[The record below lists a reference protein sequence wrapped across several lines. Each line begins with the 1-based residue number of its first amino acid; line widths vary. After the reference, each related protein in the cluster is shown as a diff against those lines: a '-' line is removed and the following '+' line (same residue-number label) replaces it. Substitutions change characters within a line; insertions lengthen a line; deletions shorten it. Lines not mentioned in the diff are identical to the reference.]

1 MYCQKH
7 STQKHSTANTTILAI
22 FAVTLLVWATHAP
35 AQEEKVLHSFNS
47 SDGASPDAGLVFDS
61 AGNLYGT
68 TYSGGSHG
76 SGTVFELAPAAGG
89 KWKEKVLYSFSHSSD
104 GFGPAAALI
113 MDGAGNLYGT
123 AAGGGAHSAGLV
135 FELTPETGGGWTE
148 TVLHD
153 FSLGT
158 APLSGLVRDA
168 AGNLYGTGGAGGI
181 GLVFELLPS
190 SGGSWTAKV
199 LYKFNTTDGFFPQGG
214 LLLGASG
221 NLYGTTEYGG
231 TDSYGTV
238 YELKPET
245 GGRWAEKVLYNFGN
259 NGTDGYY
266 PTANLIEDGMGN
278 LYGMTTGTGEFGGT
292 VFELT
297 RGQDGSWTESVLHS
311 FVDNGSDGYGPTG
324 PLVFDG
330 SGNLYGTTGLGG
342 ANSGGTV
349 FELSPNG
356 DGTWTET
363 ILHNFGINASDGHY
377 PYSGLVFDTRGNLY
391 GTTAEGGAN
400 DAGTVFEVRP

>member
-1 MYCQKH
+1 MVDSMERSSCSPAPPPSIGLGESFCTVARELMQPTPFARVAQPGSSSLTRRGCRTIVAPIGCPPGVFPMYCQKHSTQKH

-153 FSLGT
+153 FSPGT

-245 GGRWAEKVLYNFGN
+245 G
-259 NGTDGYY
+259 
-266 PTANLIEDGMGN
+266 
-278 LYGMTTGTGEFGGT
+278 
-292 VFELT
+292 
-297 RGQDGSWTESVLHS
+297 
-311 FVDNGSDGYGPTG
+311 
-324 PLVFDG
+324 
-330 SGNLYGTTGLGG
+330 
-342 ANSGGTV
+342 
-349 FELSPNG
+349 
-356 DGTWTET
+356 
-363 ILHNFGINASDGHY
+363 
-377 PYSGLVFDTRGNLY
+377 
-391 GTTAEGGAN
+391 
-400 DAGTVFEVRP
+400 